1 MTEDFDETKMFQ
13 ETPEQAASRIIKDA
27 APFAATAISELISDV
42 GVSPSVRLRA
52 AQYVIDRNLGPV
64 GAGQGADLLES
75 FFQEIQAEA
84 NKGR

>member
-1 MTEDFDETKMFQ
+1 MTDDLNEGALFQ
-13 ETPEQAASRIIKDA
+13 ETPEQAASRIIKEA
-27 APFAATAISELISDV
+27 APFAATAISNLVNDET
-42 GVSPSVRLRA
+42 VSPSVRFRA
-52 AQYVIDRNLGPV
+52 AQYVIDRILGPV